1 MEILSSIVIALA
13 ATVFV
18 VLGLIAG
25 EVTKKTILIILV
37 LSFVIFFIISYV
49 FSLSE
54 LVLNLLM

>member
-18 VLGLIAG
+18 VLGSIAG
-25 EVTKKTILIILV
+25 EVTKKTVLIISV

-49 FSLSE
+49 FRLSE
-54 LVLNLLM
+54 LVLSLL